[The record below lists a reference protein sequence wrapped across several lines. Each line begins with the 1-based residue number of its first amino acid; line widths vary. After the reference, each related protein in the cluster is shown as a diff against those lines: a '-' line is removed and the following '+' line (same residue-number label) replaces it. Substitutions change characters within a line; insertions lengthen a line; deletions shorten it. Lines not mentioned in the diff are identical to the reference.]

1 MGAFWEVGYVF
12 FVFVFGLRVSDF
24 FCNFA
29 FGIDSYM
36 GIINAIFFNVGAV
49 FLRYILGDNSNGR

>member
-1 MGAFWEVGYVF
+1 M
-12 FVFVFGLRVSDF
+12 FVFGLRVSDF

-36 GIINAIFFNVGAV
+36 GIINANFFNVGAV

>member
-1 MGAFWEVGYVF
+1 MLFGREGDVF
-12 FVFVFGLRVSDF
+12 FVFVVGLRVSDF

-36 GIINAIFFNVGAV
+36 GIINANFFNVGAV